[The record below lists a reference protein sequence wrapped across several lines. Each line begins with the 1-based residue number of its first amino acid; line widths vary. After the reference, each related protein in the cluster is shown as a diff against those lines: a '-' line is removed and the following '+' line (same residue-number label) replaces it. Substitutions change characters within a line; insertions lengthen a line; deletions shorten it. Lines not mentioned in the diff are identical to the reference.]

1 MSAPLKAFHSPA
13 SDTGFAFL
21 LSLLEEFKGGQENGL
36 KTGWD
41 HEKPGDHH
49 NFAVVTLWLYPPEKL
64 SITWMAAGPRITPT
78 STGKKNRIIGTVSFG
93 GRAAAFFSASVI
105 R

>member
-1 MSAPLKAFHSPA
+1 MSCRRLSKLCTAPPRFNN
-13 SDTGFAFL
+13 L
-21 LSLLEEFKGGQENGL
+21 LSLSEELTGGQGNGYF
-36 KTGWD
+36 KIGWD
-41 HEKPGDHH
+41 SEKPGDQH

-78 STGKKNRIIGTVSFG
+78 STGRKNRIIGTVSFG